1 MLKSEDAKTHA
12 IIESHSIL
20 QVYPT
25 TSWSTKVDQLVNRG
39 YALGA
44 GVLEAFGAPGATG
57 APGALGAPGAPGA
70 LGAPGAPGA
79 PGALGAPGAPGIPP
93 MGGAEGSFAPH

>member
-20 QVYPT
+20 QDYPT

-44 GVLEAFGAPGATG
+44 GVLGAF
-57 APGALGAPGAPGA
+57 
-70 LGAPGAPGA
+70 GAPGAPGA